1 MEVGDIQTSLS
12 KMISLLEYQ
21 HEIVDTCMVDFITQ
35 NIFERLPEAIQGE
48 LLELE
53 DDSLILLPALLHD
66 EQLMLPSSCPQL
78 SQVLSDLRDCKME
91 ALGLITEQ
99 QEDNLGSAESS
110 LCNWDKMM
118 TEKKTHEVDRMS
130 QWISNSVSRQNLSSI
145 VDLGSGKVKIK
156 PVNICFNPPV

>member
-1 MEVGDIQTSLS
+1 MEVEGIQTSLS
-12 KMISLLEYQ
+12 KMISLLKYQ

-99 QEDNLGSAESS
+99 QEENLGSAESS

-145 VDLGSGKVKIK
+145 VDLGSGKVNIK